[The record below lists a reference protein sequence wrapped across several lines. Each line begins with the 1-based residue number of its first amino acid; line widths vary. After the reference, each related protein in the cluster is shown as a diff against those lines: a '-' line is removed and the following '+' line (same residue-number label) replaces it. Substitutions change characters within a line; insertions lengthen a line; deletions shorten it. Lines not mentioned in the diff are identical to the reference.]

1 MGVLTIA
8 EIIEQGTELAG
19 VTYDDT
25 DTKPL
30 AWLKQWLRS
39 VALGWPWAE
48 TSEVVNAQLAAYAHE
63 LTLGIGGTVAPTR
76 HITRMTFPIK
86 IVYGDDYLPRDIN
99 QGPIID
105 AIGSLGSVADGTPDK
120 ASYVRTTPGAIKL
133 SFNRKP
139 TAAINLQISIQ
150 FDPSINYLT
159 SDIPWYMNDDTMIH
173 AIAHKTAEYHEGKDA
188 SVTRAFS
195 EALSIMLR
203 NDKLKFG
210 NTEDFDLKLSRKFA
224 GK

>member
-19 VTYDDT
+19 VTYDAT
-25 DTKPL
+25 DTKQL

-48 TSEVVNAQLAAYAHE
+48 TSEVVNAQLAASARE
-63 LTLGIGGTVAPTR
+63 LTVGIGGTIAPTR
-76 HITRMTFPIK
+76 HVTRMTFPIK

-105 AIGSLGSVADGTPDK
+105 AIGSLGVVASGTPDK
-120 ASYVRTTPGAIKL
+120 AAYTRTTPGAIKI
-133 SFNRKP
+133 SFNRAP
-139 TAAINLQISIQ
+139 AALLNLQISIQ
-150 FDPSINYLT
+150 FDPSISYVT
-159 SDIPWYMNDDTMIH
+159 TDVPWYMNDDTMIQ
-173 AIAHKTAEYHEGKDA
+173 AIAFKTAEYHEGKD
-188 SVTRAFS
+188 SDVTRAFS
-195 EALSIMLR
+195 ESLSVMLR

-210 NTEDFDLKLSRKFA
+210 NIEDFDLKLSRKFA